1 MKKMLFLLF
10 VLSSS
15 LNLHAQDNYR
25 PLVEEGKTFNYIVD
39 DVHYEFD
46 KENNRMIRHDKYL
59 PSSLV
64 IKGDTVVDGI
74 EYKKIMHESESVTYY
89 NEDENP
95 NFLYGI
101 IREENK
107 KVYIRY
113 FVEGFFFYENKE
125 FLIYDF
131 GLNVGDC
138 FVEDFNGLFTT
149 TLKLES
155 IEVKDGK
162 RIFNFSTNNNQSP
175 TRQWMEGAGGRYALG
190 LEEIWD
196 IPTCIECDWLYPQ
209 YQSCYI
215 GDDCLCTFDENGNVV
230 LGVEVIKTIDGKD
243 DSIYDLQGRRLNAE
257 PERGLYIKDGKKIAR

>member
-101 IREENK
+101 I
-107 KVYIRY
+107 
-113 FVEGFFFYENKE
+113 VEGFFFYENKE

-257 PERGLYIKDGKKIAR
+257 PERGLYIKDGKKIAK